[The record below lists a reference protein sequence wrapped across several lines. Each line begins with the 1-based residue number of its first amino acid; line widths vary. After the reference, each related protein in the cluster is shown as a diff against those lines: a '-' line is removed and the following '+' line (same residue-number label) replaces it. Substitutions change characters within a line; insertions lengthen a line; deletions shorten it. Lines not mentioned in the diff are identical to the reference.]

1 MVCAIGAGRSGFL
14 SEVASMGQVS
24 RYVDAMFRQIHSME
38 AIHWAGV
45 AVVLVVVGIGCM
57 RGMNTRM

>member
-1 MVCAIGAGRSGFL
+1 MDK
-14 SEVASMGQVS
+14 VS
-24 RYVDAMFRQIHSME
+24 RYFDLFLRQINHME
-38 AIHWAGV
+38 TIHWAGV

>member
-1 MVCAIGAGRSGFL
+1 MDKISKYMDL
-14 SEVASMGQVS
+14 L
-24 RYVDAMFRQIHSME
+24 FRQISHME
-38 AIHWAGV
+38 YIHWIGV